1 LDRVQPLA
9 KNEHAENDVHER
21 IDEVAE
27 ARFDD
32 PFSRDAEDVG
42 GPVDRDERRARDE
55 PQSNLWVRQ
64 RPAYADELASKRKP
78 PKRKQAPPYDTVR
91 RHLQDGYTLERFE
104 IKRQQAPNGERT
116 RSGGQSAQVDGGVG
130 GKRDGSHGRRS
141 LQAARLSQN
150 GDCHSM
156 TKHSTVASGIG
167 RRRLLAVACRQ

>member
-1 LDRVQPLA
+1 SEARECIDANDFTYETVQAEGACQGERDPRRMTRAPGQIAHAGGRERNSRPLDRVQPLA

-32 PFSRDAEDVG
+32 PLGRDAEDVG
-42 GPVDRDERRARDE
+42 GPVDRDERHARDE

-64 RPAYADELASKRKP
+64 RPANADELASKRKP

-104 IKRQQAPNGERT
+104 IKRQQAPN
-116 RSGGQSAQVDGGVG
+116 
-130 GKRDGSHGRRS
+130 
-141 LQAARLSQN
+141 
-150 GDCHSM
+150 
-156 TKHSTVASGIG
+156 
-167 RRRLLAVACRQ
+167 